1 MTIKQ
6 YQKLQEII
14 NTTLKQVE
22 DEVIQ
27 SGLST
32 FSKEYE
38 QLANLA
44 KEKVIT
50 NMGFTLEEYRAAS
63 LSSDTLMDETI
74 AKNTIVKGLQ
84 DKIDTLQSN
93 IDDTFNNVKNE
104 SNEII
109 DNIKYSISELELK
122 VKSLVNT
129 SESSSLVKIKELSQR
144 IYEELD
150 RIENSIPEQQNLEG
164 IENRLQ
170 QVESDVYFINSKP
183 VDTFE
188 QTLDKIN
195 QLKERIKPEAII
207 GYTDLLRITKTNAN
221 LPRDFD
227 VRIGVSKTEL
237 KRLTDRVVEL
247 ELNGGGGGGTTT
259 DTWYQ
264 DEVLTRTDGTTYTL
278 AHIPTSVL
286 FLFLNGQKI
295 TEDTDFTVTGDT
307 ITMTAPTLSSDV
319 LTATYAVGT
328 SVWYEETVARTDGT
342 NYTLAHSVTSV
353 LFLYLNGQLIV
364 KDVDYALSG
373 ANITMTSPTLSTDTL
388 TAKYQ

>member
-14 NTTLKQVE
+14 NTSLKQLE
-22 DEVIQ
+22 DEVIK
-27 SGLST
+27 SGFNPLS
-32 FSKEYE
+32 KQYDE
-38 QLANLA
+38 LAKMA
-44 KEKVIT
+44 KEKIIV
-50 NMGFTLEEYRAAS
+50 NMGFTLDEYEAAS
-63 LSSDTLMDETI
+63 VSGDTLIDETI
-74 AKNTIVKGLQ
+74 AKNTIVKSLQ
-84 DKIDTLQSN
+84 NKIETLQSN
-93 IDDTFNNVKNE
+93 IDNKLNDVKNDSYE
-104 SNEII
+104 MI

-122 VKSLVNT
+122 VKLLVNT
-129 SESSSLVKIKELSQR
+129 AENSSLTKIKELSQR
-144 IYEELD
+144 IYEELN
-150 RIENSIPEQQNLEG
+150 RLESTIPQPQSLNEVED
-164 IENRLQ
+164 RLQ
-170 QVESDVYFINSKP
+170 QVESDILFINSKP

-188 QTLDKIN
+188 QTIEKIN
-195 QLKERIKPEAII
+195 QLKERIKPEVII
-207 GYTDLLRITKTNAN
+207 GYTDLLRMVKSNAN

-247 ELNGGGGGGTTT
+247 ETNGGGGGGTTT

-278 AHIPTSVL
+278 AHTPTSVL

-295 TEDTDFTVTGDT
+295 TEDTDFTVSGDT

-364 KDVDYALSG
+364 KDVDYTLSG
-373 ANITMTSPTLSTDTL
+373 ANITMTSPTLSTDIL